1 MDAYHA
7 AHNGAV
13 VVDLNQRG
21 RISLQDRDRI
31 DLVNRMSTNDLTK
44 LEDGEG
50 VATVLTTPIGRMI
63 DVLVFLSAGEESL
76 VITGEGRGDAILDY
90 FRRNLFFNDR
100 VQITD
105 KRESTRLLGVYGV
118 DAAQI
123 LIDCGAEV
131 DELTEHNFI
140 SFEDVT
146 IIHAE
151 PLASRGFWIWC
162 DDTSASKWKKRVLE
176 HGAVQA
182 DAETYELLS
191 IEAGYPLTTH
201 ELTEEYIPLEA
212 GLWHSVSFNK
222 GCYTGQEVI
231 ARMESRGKLAKMLV
245 RLAVDD
251 LMPEGTALYDNEKKV
266 GKLTS
271 LRQRPDG
278 GYLGLGYVNAPSVS
292 EKNVLYGEN
301 GTRLKIMGIAGTQP
315 ER

>member
-13 VVDLNQRG
+13 LVDLKQRG
-21 RISLQDRDRI
+21 RISLQDRDRV
-31 DLVNRMSTNDLTK
+31 DLVNRMSTNDLTQ
-44 LEDGEG
+44 LAEGEG
-50 VATVLTTPIGRMI
+50 VATVLTTPIGRII
-63 DVLVFLSAGEESL
+63 DVLVFLNAGEESL
-76 VITGEGRGDAILDY
+76 VITGEGRGQIILDY
-90 FRRNLFFNDR
+90 LRRNLFFNDR
-100 VQITD
+100 VQITNQSA
-105 KRESTRLLGVYGV
+105 STRLLGVYGV

-123 LIDCGAEV
+123 VSDWGIEA
-131 DELTEHNFI
+131 DELSEYNFI
-140 SFEDVT
+140 AFDDAR

-151 PLASRGFWIWC
+151 PLASRGFWILC
-162 DDTSASKWKKRVLE
+162 DEASTEKWKSRALDA
-176 HGAVQA
+176 GAVEA

-191 IEAGYPLTTH
+191 IEAGYPLTSH
-201 ELTEEYIPLEA
+201 ELTADYIPLEA

-245 RLAVDD
+245 RLAVDNV
-251 LMPEGTALYDNEKKV
+251 MAEGTALFDNEKKV
-266 GKLTS
+266 GTLTS

-292 EKNVLYGEN
+292 EKNVLHGEN
-301 GTRLKIMGIAGTQP
+301 GTRLKILGIAGTQP

>member
-13 VVDLNQRG
+13 LVDLTPRG
-21 RISLQDRDRI
+21 RISLQDRDRV
-31 DLVNRMSTNDLTK
+31 DFVNRMSTNDLTQ
-44 LEDGEG
+44 LADGEG
-50 VATVLTTPIGRMI
+50 VATVLTTPIGRII
-63 DVLVFLSAGEESL
+63 DVLVFLNTGDESL
-76 VITGEGRGDAILDY
+76 VITGDGRGDTILDY
-90 FRRNLFFNDR
+90 FRRNIFFNDR

-105 KRESTRLLGVYGV
+105 ISATTRLMGLYGV
-118 DAAQI
+118 NASRI
-123 LIDCGAEV
+123 MAEWTPAL
-131 DELTEHNFI
+131 DELSEHNYI
-140 SFEDVT
+140 HYDGAR

-151 PLASRGFWIWC
+151 PLASRGFWILC
-162 DDTSASKWKKRVLE
+162 DEKSAAAWQVRLLDAGV
-176 HGAVQA
+176 VWA

-201 ELTEEYIPLEA
+201 ELTDDYIPLEA

-245 RLAVDD
+245 RLTADNP
-251 LMPEGTALYDNEKKV
+251 MPEGAALFENEKKV
-266 GKLTS
+266 GTLTS

-278 GYLGLGYVNAPSVS
+278 GYLGLGYVSAPSVS
-292 EKNVLYGEN
+292 EKNILMGEN
-301 GTRLKIMGIAGTQP
+301 GARLKIVGIAGTQP